1 MFDFLKTLGE
11 GVLYTLLSPILLLIL
26 IVHMAIYVI
35 VFFIMFIKRI
45 ILFFQGK
52 DMSIDSELDRA
63 AKYHMDA
70 YKKSL
75 LSKDQDTKQNQN
87 QVPPM
92 PQTTIVQPIIIQT
105 GADGSI
111 KATNL
116 NPQQD
121 TRQERDKQDPI
132 DFTKNTKEI
141 SYSEIEELEYM
152 EDQENDK

>member
-26 IVHMAIYVI
+26 LVHMTIYVV

-45 ILFFQGK
+45 VLFFQGK

-75 LSKDQDTKQNQN
+75 LHKEQEARQNQG

-111 KATNL
+111 KATNM
-116 NPQQD
+116 NASQEG
-121 TRQERDKQDPI
+121 RQERVYQDPI
-132 DFTKNTKEI
+132 DYTKNTKEI
-141 SYSEIEELEYM
+141 SYSEIKELESM
-152 EDQENDK
+152 EENQNDK

>member
-26 IVHMAIYVI
+26 LVHMTIYVV

-45 ILFFQGK
+45 VLFFQGK

-75 LSKDQDTKQNQN
+75 LNKEQDARQNQG

-111 KATNL
+111 KATNM
-116 NPQQD
+116 NPSQEG
-121 TRQERDKQDPI
+121 RQERVYQDPI
-132 DFTKNTKEI
+132 DYTKNTKEI
-141 SYSEIEELEYM
+141 SYSEIKELESM
-152 EDQENDK
+152 EENQNDK